1 MTSELEQNIEKNEA
15 LHCEEIKVP
24 GKENEE
30 IVYTDHDFHRVGRK
44 LDFWL
49 MSVLMISYGL
59 Q

>member
-1 MTSELEQNIEKNEA
+1 MTVEPATEKTEA

-24 GKENEE
+24 GKESAEV
-30 IVYTDHDFHRVGRK
+30 VYTDDDFHRVGRK

-49 MSVLMISYGL
+49 MPVLMISYGL